1 MRNRC
6 FSQKGGRQGPNRTA
20 SERAL
25 VSCVKMWYTNGPLQ
39 NIALLSPF
47 KLTVTNIHISV
58 GYRDLDLAR
67 SANCWEPANFLN
79 CKGNWENGKLIAPQ
93 NDRTFISRPSS
104 LHSYIHTTPP
114 SLCGHYIYCLQG
126 SSVWW
131 LVSVL
136 VYSQKQILKIKYY

>member
-47 KLTVTNIHISV
+47 KLTVERPQLRPHA
-58 GYRDLDLAR
+58 GGLHAKW
-67 SANCWEPANFLN
+67 SAGTAIPDAETR
-79 CKGNWENGKLIAPQ
+79 EE
-93 NDRTFISRPSS
+93 SRAEGADS
-104 LHSYIHTTPP
+104 
-114 SLCGHYIYCLQG
+114 
-126 SSVWW
+126 
-131 LVSVL
+131 
-136 VYSQKQILKIKYY
+136 